1 MENGQVVRVSHLLDE
16 RGVTGFHVQLIFWSA
31 LIALFD
37 GYDIAAI
44 SLAAPH
50 LVREW
55 HVERSALG
63 PVLSASLVGILFGSM
78 LFGWIGDRYGRKKA
92 LLGSLLLFGVFTWI
106 AAYAT

>member
-1 MENGQVVRVSHLLDE
+1 MASASVVPVSTLLDQ
-16 RGVTGFHVQLIFWSA
+16 RGITSFHVQLLFWSA

-50 LVREW
+50 LVRDW

-63 PVLSASLVGILFGSM
+63 PVLAASLVGILFG
-78 LFGWIGDRYGRKKA
+78 L
-92 LLGSLLLFGVFTWI
+92 SLI
-106 AAYAT
+106 HI